1 MVKQNVNGKAKK
13 HVVETYVIHRLKFLY
28 YLV

>member
-13 HVVETYVIHRLKFLY
+13 HVVETYVIHRLKFL
-28 YLV
+28 